1 MEGTRPE
8 TDRREE
14 VPAPGAPA
22 GLVDAHCH
30 LPASAADG
38 AGAALAAARRAGVRA
53 VAVWGTEPGD
63 WIRPDPGAVPAGLV
77 VRQGFGLHPWKLSGP
92 LPAGWKERLEEEL
105 RNDPALGV
113 GETGLDFR
121 PGMAGRAL
129 QLEVLRVH
137 WGLARKHD
145 RPLSLHAVRAHGAL
159 LPLMR
164 EWGAVRAQVHGF
176 EGSPELAPAL
186 CREGFFLSM
195 GRGLLRPTRPDSFA
209 RALLAAVP
217 RGRAMFE
224 TDSDGPAGLRAVVE
238 GIASRSGIP
247 FGELAD
253 DGARSA
259 RAFLGF

>member
-1 MEGTRPE
+1 MEGSRPE
-8 TDRREE
+8 TERPEE

-30 LPASAADG
+30 LPAPDG
-38 AGAALAAARRAGVRA
+38 VGAALAAARRAGVRA

-63 WIRPDPGAVPAGLV
+63 WIRPDRTAVPEGIAVLP
-77 VRQGFGLHPWKLSGP
+77 GFGLHPWRLSAP
-92 LPAGWKERLEEEL
+92 LPADWRERLEEEL

-113 GETGLDFR
+113 GESGLDFR
-121 PGMAGRAL
+121 PGRADRSL
-129 QLEVLRVH
+129 QIEVLRVH
-137 WGLARKHD
+137 WELARRFD

-176 EGSPELAPAL
+176 EGAL
-186 CREGFFLSM
+186 CRAGFFLSF
-195 GRGLLRPTRPDSFA
+195 GRGLLRPSRPASFA
-209 RALLAAVP
+209 RAVLAAVP

-224 TDSDGPAGLRAVVE
+224 TDSDGPARLRAVVE
-238 GIASRSGIP
+238 GIASRAGVP
-247 FGELAD
+247 AEELAA

-259 RAFLGF
+259 RAFLGV